1 MPGQHRAGYQRAY
14 QAARSKTVSWVI
26 HNLPAVWAAARG
38 EQVDM
43 GRVRDELRRLAD
55 DDNLEGP

>member
-1 MPGQHRAGYQRAY
+1 LT
-14 QAARSKTVSWVI
+14 TVSWVI
-26 HNLPAVWAAARG
+26 HNLPAVWALARG

-55 DDNLEGP
+55 DEKLEGP